1 MKCKHCGSEFEGKFC
16 PECGTRAELETTVV
30 SQNAQEQK
38 DAAQQNFPV
47 FKPKPAGG
55 TEKKPKKPIY
65 KRGWFLCIIII
76 LALGALTSITA
87 NKKEK
92 IDWSAVILKEM
103 IPEFSSKQGSIL
115 INSEEELCVSLEKI
129 TDEQYNK
136 YLNQCMER
144 GFTVDTKKSSYSY
157 DAFNSEGYSL
167 NLSHI
172 GDNMT
177 VTVKAPMKLGTIT
190 WPTGT
195 AGYLLPEPSSTT
207 GKFSYEH
214 DASFCVY
221 VGDTSK
227 EEYDKYVTD
236 CSDYGFDIDY
246 DKGENYY
253 RAYNEDGY
261 YLSLS
266 YEGNNIMLI
275 RIDEPQK
282 GAEAAAGT
290 ENVTEETAK
299 QEVEETVAESRTE
312 EIATESETEEQQPAM
327 DSDTSTVGED
337 GMRKDFKE
345 AMDSYEAFM
354 NEYCDFMEKYS
365 KNPTDASL
373 MADYMSYMSKY
384 DDFTKKFDQWGS
396 EDLNDAELEYY
407 IEVQTRVYERL
418 AEAEY

>member
-1 MKCKHCGSEFEGKFC
+1 M
-16 PECGTRAELETTVV
+16 
-30 SQNAQEQK
+30 
-38 DAAQQNFPV
+38 
-47 FKPKPAGG
+47 
-55 TEKKPKKPIY
+55 
-65 KRGWFLCIIII
+65 
-76 LALGALTSITA
+76 
-87 NKKEK
+87 
-92 IDWSAVILKEM
+92 
-103 IPEFSSKQGSIL
+103 
-115 INSEEELCVSLEKI
+115 
-129 TDEQYNK
+129 
-136 YLNQCMER
+136 
-144 GFTVDTKKSSYSY
+144 
-157 DAFNSEGYSL
+157 
-167 NLSHI
+167 
-172 GDNMT
+172 
-177 VTVKAPMKLGTIT
+177 
-190 WPTGT
+190 
-195 AGYLLPEPSSTT
+195 
-207 GKFSYEH
+207 
-214 DASFCVY
+214 Y
-221 VGDTSK
+221 VGDTTR
-227 EEYDKYVTD
+227 EEYEEYVTD
-236 CSDYGFDIDY
+236 CSYYGFDVDY

-365 KNPTDASL
+365 KSPTDASL

-384 DDFTKKFDQWGS
+384 DDFIKKFDQWGG
-396 EDLNDAELEYY
+396 EDLNDAEFAYY
-407 IEVQTRVYERL
+407 MEVQTRAYERL
-418 AEAEY
+418 AEAAY

>member
-16 PECGTRAELETTVV
+16 PECGTKAEVETTIASQSMQQQPDV
-30 SQNAQEQK
+30 SQQVLPILNA
-38 DAAQQNFPV
+38 
-47 FKPKPAGG
+47 KPAGAG
-55 TEKKPKKPIY
+55 EKKPRKPIY
-65 KRGWFLCIIII
+65 KRGWFLCIVII
-76 LALGALTSITA
+76 LALGVFASVTA

-92 IDWSAVILKEM
+92 TDWSAVILKEA
-103 IPEFSSKQGSIL
+103 IPQFPSNHGSIL
-115 INSEEELCVSLEKI
+115 INSEEELCVSLEKV

-136 YLNQCMER
+136 YLNQCMEQ
-144 GFTVDTKKSSYSY
+144 GFIVDTKKSTYSY
-157 DAFNSEGYSL
+157 DAFDSEGYSL
-167 NLSHI
+167 NLTHI
-172 GDNMT
+172 DDNLT
-177 VTVKAPMKLGTIT
+177 ITVKAPMKLGTIT
-190 WPTGT
+190 WPIGT
-195 AGYLLPEPSSTT
+195 AGDLLPEPSSTT

-227 EEYDKYVTD
+227 EEYDEYVTD

-266 YEGNNIMLI
+266 YEGNNIMMV
-275 RIDEPQK
+275 RIDEPNKDTEATENAAQETVK
-282 GAEAAAGT
+282 PEDEESGAESKA
-290 ENVTEETAK
+290 EET
-299 QEVEETVAESRTE
+299 
-312 EIATESETEEQQPAM
+312 IADLKDEEQMQTVDPGN
-327 DSDTSTVGED
+327 STVGED
-337 GMRKDFKE
+337 GLRKDFKD
-345 AMDSYEAFM
+345 AMDSYEVFM

-365 KNPTDASL
+365 KNPTDPGL
-373 MADYMSYMSKY
+373 IADYMSYMSKY